1 MPCHKIWRH
10 YGITYATYYKWKGK
24 YGGLWASDL
33 NHLKELE
40 HENNRLKRMY
50 ADLFLENGALLRCHR
65 KKFPSPLS
73 AVRLCTPESEC
84 RASRFNRS
92 AAP

>member
-33 NHLKELE
+33 NHLKELSM
-40 HENNRLKRMY
+40 RTT
-50 ADLFLENGALLRCHR
+50 G
-65 KKFPSPLS
+65 SS
-73 AVRLCTPESEC
+73 GCTPIYSWKTGRC
-84 RASRFNRS
+84 SDVIAKSFQVR
-92 AAP
+92 